1 MRGTCLLV
9 FGRGVPSVTMPLPP
23 THPTPPS
30 LMRPPPS
37 SPPSTQVRLR
47 QWQLAVASVTKCLD
61 RERQQGDGGG
71 IESLTTDVEAW
82 MVMAK

>member
-1 MRGTCLLV
+1 M
-9 FGRGVPSVTMPLPP
+9 
-23 THPTPPS
+23 
-30 LMRPPPS
+30 
-37 SPPSTQVRLR
+37 RLR